1 MNIRTRAAQIRSRWL
16 RSGLQCE
23 LSIDELEPL
32 FSVYAQSPRGK
43 LVIIDKTEPIT
54 LSNILSLSADEYDTY
69 KLDVKARDQ
78 ALLLH
83 ATLSRFNQLVVVSVD
98 DIYQIIR
105 DKLSLKRKY
114 FLLKNANSPVTI
126 ENLILLPVTRTEYYL
141 KLKKNAEQKMIFWR
155 SKALEPKFT
164 LTQLTEQMES
174 VGYKI
179 LGSKKGIP
187 VRERIKVIDKKEPL
201 TLNNIE
207 VLVSVDDELRV
218 RLDA

>member
-1 MNIRTRAAQIRSRWL
+1 
-16 RSGLQCE
+16 

-32 FSVYAQSPRGK
+32 FSVYGESPRGK

-83 ATLSRFNQLVVVSVD
+83 ATLSRFNQPVVVSVD

-105 DKLSLKRKY
+105 DKVNINRKRFSLR
-114 FLLKNANSPVTI
+114 NANLPVTT
-126 ENLILLPVTRTEYYL
+126 ENLILLSVKRSAYYL
-141 KLKKNAEQKMIFWR
+141 KLKKNAEQKMILWR
-155 SKALEPKFT
+155 SKSLEPKFT

-179 LGSKKGIP
+179 LGSKKGVP

-207 VLVSVDDELRV
+207 ILVSVDDELRV
-218 RLDA
+218 RLNA